1 MGSCLGGLVGAEQVL
16 ARWWAGA
23 CCAGCLPTPC
33 PQQSIGCTG
42 NVPTQHGPSKSN
54 SPCIYFLELT
64 RIEESCLAEGEPR
77 EVLSPAGPMSPGT
90 GAAASSRGYLRVERL
105 WRCTDPS
112 CPRLMVKVLPA
123 GNINVP
129 SESLSLCVL
138 DTGL

>member
-16 ARWWAGA
+16 AQWWAGA
-23 CCAGCLPTPC
+23 CSAGCLPTPR

-64 RIEESCLAEGEPR
+64 RIEELCLAEGEPR
-77 EVLSPAGPMSPGT
+77 EVPSSAGPVSPRT

-105 WRCTDPS
+105 WRRTDPS
-112 CPRLMVKVLPA
+112 CPRLMMKLLPA